1 MFFLF
6 NVMSVFFNKIYFYLY
21 NIVDILFF
29 VNKLNVLFYIDF
41 LENKIFFGEQIIYV
55 VDKKNFKFIL
65 KVFDVW
71 F

>member
-41 LENKIFFGEQIIYV
+41 LENKIFFGE
-55 VDKKNFKFIL
+55 
-65 KVFDVW
+65 
-71 F
+71 